1 MNWILY
7 LLAKHPNV
15 QETIFGEINQ
25 RSTNDG
31 CEQNWQQTA
40 SSATLKGAVKEA
52 LRLYPVAPFLT
63 RILPHESVIGG
74 FVIPAEVSR
83 FNWLKFK

>member
-15 QETIFGEINQ
+15 QETIFAEINEF
-25 RSTNDG
+25 RSTND
-31 CEQNWQQTA
+31 CEQKWQQAA
-40 SSATLKGAVKEA
+40 SSITLKGAVKEA

-74 FVIPAEVSR
+74 FVIPAEVSKSDYKM
-83 FNWLKFK
+83 N